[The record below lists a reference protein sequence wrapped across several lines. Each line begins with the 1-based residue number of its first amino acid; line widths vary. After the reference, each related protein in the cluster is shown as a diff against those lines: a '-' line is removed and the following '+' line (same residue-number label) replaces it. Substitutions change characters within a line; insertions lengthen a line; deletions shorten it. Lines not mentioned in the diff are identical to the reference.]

1 MANGQWLKAE
11 SLSNIV
17 RWAFYFYVNFF
28 LKKYLENKF
37 FCTYFVILK

>member
-17 RWAFYFYVNFF
+17 RWAFYFFCKNF
-28 LKKYLENKF
+28 LKKYLEKRI
-37 FCTYFVILK
+37 FCIYFVISK